1 MKRHS
6 AKPAQTLTHT
16 IAVSHVE
23 RFVLDW
29 AAAWS
34 RQDVDAYL
42 SHYVE
47 GFRPE
52 SGASHPVW
60 KDQRRERLMRPR
72 SISVEISELEVIP
85 QDAQHVQARFVHDYR
100 ANHYRDRVS
109 KTFEL
114 MREGDHWRIVR
125 ELSP

>member
-42 SHYVE
+42 SHYIE

-60 KDQRRERLMRPR
+60 RDQRRERLLRPR

-85 QDAQHVQARFVHDYR
+85 QDAQHVQARFVQDYR

-109 KTFEL
+109 KRLDL
-114 MREGDHWRIVR
+114 MLEGDEWRIVR
-125 ELSP
+125 EITL